1 LKKTNEG
8 ECKNHAQNWQ
18 NDQPMA
24 NWYMPNY
31 WKYAKHTIFYQKE
44 ASKEANWCHENQPE
58 YEIEN

>member
-1 LKKTNEG
+1 
-8 ECKNHAQNWQ
+8 
-18 NDQPMA
+18 MA